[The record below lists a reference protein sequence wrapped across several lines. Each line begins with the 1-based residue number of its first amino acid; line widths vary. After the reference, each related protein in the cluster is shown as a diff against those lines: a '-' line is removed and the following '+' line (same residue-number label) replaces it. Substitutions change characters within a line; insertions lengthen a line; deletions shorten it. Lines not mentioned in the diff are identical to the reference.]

1 MNFRQRLQ
9 ADKAAF
15 SQLKGVEKL
24 HFLWDYY
31 KIPILAVGFA
41 VLLAV
46 LSLLTGSDYRK
57 SAMYAVFVNC
67 DAPAELQNPDALD
80 ALLSQAGVDM
90 DGKTIDITANLT
102 LGRELDEVYDG
113 QTTQVLAA
121 MFGISGLDLFAADA
135 AVFERYASQ
144 DAFMDLNLLIEPELL
159 DAFPGE
165 FYRYN
170 NSDGQEILGGLILKD
185 GSPLHE
191 AGYYRGDVVIGIAH
205 NAQFSENARLFLRQ
219 LVMNW
224 VP

>member
-31 KIPILAVGFA
+31 KIPILAVSFA

-121 MFGISGLDLFAADA
+121 APAMGCSPSRDTS
-135 AVFERYASQ
+135 VTET
-144 DAFMDLNLLIEPELL
+144 EPV
-159 DAFPGE
+159 
-165 FYRYN
+165 R
-170 NSDGQEILGGLILKD
+170 S
-185 GSPLHE
+185 
-191 AGYYRGDVVIGIAH
+191 
-205 NAQFSENARLFLRQ
+205 
-219 LVMNW
+219 
-224 VP
+224 